1 MTKYS
6 THKLSDPDVRHAK
19 PKEKLYRLRDGG
31 GLSCDVLP
39 TGSKVWRYS
48 YRFNTKQKTF
58 TIGNYP
64 GVSLSDARK
73 QRDAAKDKV
82 KAGIDPSLEKQ
93 TLRHTSTETSF
104 HAIAEEWYTSN
115 VGGWSEGYSARV
127 YSYLKRDVYPVLG
140 RMEISSITAPTII
153 MIVKTVADGRGAVS
167 ASKRVKSYIQQ
178 VFDYALVHG
187 QVDRNPAKDINLS
200 LILPKTVKKHFAA
213 ITEPSRIRELLQ
225 SIEAYRCSLSVK
237 AALRISPLVFLRPT
251 ELRAAEW
258 SEIDLSRGVW
268 TLPAKR
274 RKLPTH
280 LKKANRSEDALFV
293 PLSRQAVSILSHLY
307 EYTGRGV
314 YVFPSPISTSRPIS
328 NNTVRT
334 ALRNMGYTNAD
345 MTAHGFRAMAS
356 TRLNELGYRSEVIE
370 AQLGHK
376 EKNEIRAAY
385 NHADYLEERTTM
397 MQEWADYLDSLNSD
411 DKGR

>member
-1 MTKYS
+1 MTKYD

-19 PKEKLYRLRDGG
+19 PQEKLYRLRDGG

-39 TGSKVWRYS
+39 TGSKVWRYN
-48 YRFNTKQKTF
+48 YKLNNKQKTF
-58 TIGNYP
+58 TIGRYP
-64 GVSLSDARK
+64 NISLSDARK
-73 QRDAAKDKV
+73 QRDVAKEKV
-82 KAGIDPSLEKQ
+82 SNRIDPSLEKQ

-104 HAIAEEWYTSN
+104 HAIAEEWHTSN
-115 VGGWSEGYSARV
+115 VAGWSEGYSTRV

-140 RMEISSITAPTII
+140 HMEISSITAPTII
-153 MIVKTVADGRGAVS
+153 MIVKTVANGRGAVS
-167 ASKRVKSYIQQ
+167 ASKRVKGYIQQ
-178 VFDYALVHG
+178 VFDYALLHG
-187 QVDRNPAKDINLS
+187 KVDRNPAKDIDLTQ
-200 LILPKTVKKHFAA
+200 LLPKTVKKHFAA
-213 ITEPSRIRELLQ
+213 ITEPKKIGELLQ
-225 SIEAYRCSLSVK
+225 AIEVYRCCLSVK
-237 AALRISPLVFLRPT
+237 AALRMSPLVFLRPT

-258 SEIDLSRGVW
+258 SEIDLNRAVW

-280 LKKANRSEDALFV
+280 LKKANRSDDALFI
-293 PLSRQAVSILSHLY
+293 PLSHQAVDILSHLY

-314 YVFPSPISTSRPIS
+314 YVFPSPKGTSSPIS

-334 ALRNMGYTNAD
+334 ALRIMGYTND
-345 MTAHGFRAMAS
+345 EMTAHGFRAMAS

-397 MQEWADYLDSLNSD
+397 MQEWADYLDKLRES
-411 DKGR
+411 KQV